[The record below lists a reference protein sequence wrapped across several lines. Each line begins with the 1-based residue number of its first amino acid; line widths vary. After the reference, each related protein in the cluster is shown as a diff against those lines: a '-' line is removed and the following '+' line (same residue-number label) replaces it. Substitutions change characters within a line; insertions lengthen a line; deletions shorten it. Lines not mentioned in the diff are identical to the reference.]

1 MLQDN
6 YGSLGDYS
14 NAIVY
19 LGQAIGSFIA
29 MNIMEKIG
37 DIKTMAWGA
46 LVCLPYI
53 TSLLFPA
60 YRSENLTSNAW
71 YYSSVFVYIVLLVF
85 SLFNGLGEGM
95 A

>member
-1 MLQDN
+1 M
-6 YGSLGDYS
+6 GDYS

-19 LGQAIGSFIA
+19 LGQVIGSFVAIS
-29 MNIMEKIG
+29 IMEKIG

-53 TSLLFPA
+53 ASLLFPA
-60 YRSENLTSNAW
+60 YKSDDRSSTAW
-71 YYSSVFVYIVLLVF
+71 YFGDVFVYIVLIAF
-85 SLFNGLGEGM
+85 SLFTGLGEGM